1 MKNSSIRGVLVL
13 TLVAA
18 LLSACSTAASTVAP
32 TDTPAGGSAA
42 SVAPAS
48 VAPTAAATPA
58 PSQGEK
64 IIYFGS
70 GAAPGSPEDYLI
82 PVFTTARD
90 ILKSEGYDLQ
100 YTSLSTDE
108 VVEAALDRGRIDV
121 ALLSMIGLQRAVKA
135 GLHMK
140 WAVTNETQ
148 NTFVLV
154 VPSSVTDLTQLKG
167 KKIGTQDPTSL
178 STAAIPGLLGP
189 AGLAPSDYTLVNLAG
204 SANRAAALVAG
215 SMDASM
221 MLYTIAQS
229 KLVNSTDPAVK
240 GKWKIWG
247 GGAAPGP
254 AMMWEGLVMSD
265 GFRANTAA
273 ATAFVK
279 AVLQAYAKF
288 YTGDPAAIAKD
299 AIGRGYNE
307 LQGLDEGETAAD
319 LKLYQSEKLFPADG
333 GLSQDSFNSM
343 ISTLVTAGQMK
354 QEDAVSY
361 TDAVD
366 PSFVQA
372 P

>member
-32 TDTPAGGSAA
+32 TDTPAGGSA
-42 SVAPAS
+42 SVAPATE
-48 VAPTAAATPA
+48 APTATPTPA

-64 IIYFGS
+64 VIYFGS

-189 AGLAPSDYTLVNLAG
+189 AGLAPTDYTLVNLAG

-229 KLVNSTDPAVK
+229 KLINSTDPAVK

-279 AVLQAYAKF
+279 AVIQAYAKF
-288 YTGDPAAIAKD
+288 YEGDAAAIAKD

-307 LQGLDEGETAAD
+307 LQGLDEAETAAD
-319 LKLYQSEKLFPADG
+319 LKLYQNEKLFPVDG
-333 GLSQDSFNSM
+333 LLSQDAFNQM

-354 QEDAVSY
+354 QEDEVPYA
-361 TDAVD
+361 DAVD